1 MKKKI
6 SDQDFKKKCFEI
18 KHLETDLHW
27 DWQSQHKFYLCIQ
40 EHATVNENLNTENHP
55 MRQLQAA

>member
-27 DWQSQHKFYLCIQ
+27 DLAIS
-40 EHATVNENLNTENHP
+40 A
-55 MRQLQAA
+55 